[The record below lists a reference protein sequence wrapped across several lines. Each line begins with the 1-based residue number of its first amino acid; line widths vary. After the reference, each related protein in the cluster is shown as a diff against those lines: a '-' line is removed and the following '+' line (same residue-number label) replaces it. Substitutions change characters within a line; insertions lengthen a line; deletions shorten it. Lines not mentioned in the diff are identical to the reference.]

1 MAIGDTV
8 QAGLGRMDFSA
19 FQTAGAAQARA
30 NEAFGNA
37 LGQAA
42 TAYFAGKEKKEQK
55 NALKEYL
62 MRNGANEEDAN
73 AMTKSPQALE
83 MFNQKLARDQQMDIA
98 KLRVA
103 AQRAEG
109 GANRAQVAAKM
120 EDEQNLRN
128 ELKQGK
134 REMDN
139 IFLMA
144 NAPSYTDDYG
154 QFNQDTG
161 NRAIDQSSPEAF
173 LKTIREANVMP
184 QTDVG
189 RGMLADELRRMR
201 DASIPK
207 PLSPSDQLAREKFDY
222 EKAKDAEEA
231 KPKPPQAP
239 IYMEAAIEAIDDS
252 LKFVEEDSII
262 NPTVGFGSETMAN
275 IGGTDAANLQAAL
288 STVTSAIGFK
298 RLQDMREASPT
309 GGALGAVSEREL
321 SQLNAALGSISQKQ
335 GKPQLKK
342 NLERIK
348 KHYQNSVK
356 AINAQRMAY
365 QQGKTFKSEQEALD
379 FINQQSQGP
388 GIDTK
393 QGTYR
398 IPGQLSVEA
407 Q

>member
-42 TAYFAGKEKKEQK
+42 TAYFKGKEKKER
-55 NALKEYL
+55 AKEMTQYL
-62 MRNGANEEDAN
+62 MGQGASEEDAKAIAKN
-73 AMTKSPQALE
+73 PFLQNEYQRKQA
-83 MFNQKLARDQQMDIA
+83 ADQQMQIA
-98 KLRVA
+98 KMQDATR
-103 AQRAEG
+103 RAEG

-154 QFNQDTG
+154 QFNQETG

-173 LKTIREANVMP
+173 LKTIREADLMP
-184 QTDVG
+184 QTDAG

-222 EKAKDAEEA
+222 EKAKDAEKA
-231 KPKPPQAP
+231 KPMPPQAP

-252 LKFVEEDSII
+252 LGLVEKDSII
-262 NPTVGFGSETMAN
+262 NPTVGFGAKSMAG
-275 IGGTDAANLQAAL
+275 IGGSDAADLEAAL

-321 SQLNAALGSISQKQ
+321 SQLNAALGSISQSQSK
-335 GKPQLKK
+335 KQLKK

-398 IPGQLSVEA
+398 ILGLSVEA

>member
-120 EDEQNLRN
+120 EAEQNLRN

-398 IPGQLSVEA
+398 IPGLSVEA

>member
-1 MAIGDTV
+1 MRQ
-8 QAGLGRMDFSA
+8 QAFKA
-19 FQTAGAAQARA
+19 
-30 NEAFGNA
+30 
-37 LGQAA
+37 GQAIN
-42 TAYFAGKEKKEQK
+42 KE
-55 NALKEYL
+55 LKE
-62 MRNGANEEDAN
+62 
-73 AMTKSPQALE
+73 
-83 MFNQKLARDQQMDIA
+83 
-98 KLRVA
+98 
-103 AQRAEG
+103 
-109 GANRAQVAAKM
+109 
-120 EDEQNLRN
+120 
-128 ELKQGK
+128 GK

-173 LKTIREANVMP
+173 LKTIREAGAMP
-184 QTDVG
+184 QTEAG

-222 EKAKDAEEA
+222 EKAKDAREA

-321 SQLNAALGSISQKQ
+321 SQLNAALGSISQSQSK
-335 GKPQLKK
+335 KQLKK

-365 QQGKTFKSEQEALD
+365 Q
-379 FINQQSQGP
+379 
-388 GIDTK
+388 
-393 QGTYR
+393 
-398 IPGQLSVEA
+398 LSLIHI
-407 Q
+407 

>member
-1 MAIGDTV
+1 
-8 QAGLGRMDFSA
+8 
-19 FQTAGAAQARA
+19 
-30 NEAFGNA
+30 
-37 LGQAA
+37 
-42 TAYFAGKEKKEQK
+42 
-55 NALKEYL
+55 
-62 MRNGANEEDAN
+62 
-73 AMTKSPQALE
+73 
-83 MFNQKLARDQQMDIA
+83 
-98 KLRVA
+98 
-103 AQRAEG
+103 
-109 GANRAQVAAKM
+109 
-120 EDEQNLRN
+120 LRN

-161 NRAIDQSSPEAF
+161 NRAIDQSNPEAF
-173 LKTIREANVMP
+173 LKTIREADVMP
-184 QTDVG
+184 QTDSG

-222 EKAKDAEEA
+222 EKAKDAEAA

-398 IPGQLSVEA
+398 IPGLSVEA

>member
-42 TAYFAGKEKKEQK
+42 TAYFEGKEKKEQK

-398 IPGQLSVEA
+398 IPGLSVEA

>member
-30 NEAFGNA
+30 NQAFGNA

-42 TAYFAGKEKKEQK
+42 TAYFAGKEKKERANEMTQ
-55 NALKEYL
+55 YL
-62 MRNGANEEDAN
+62 MGQGASEEDAKAIAKN
-73 AMTKSPQALE
+73 PFLQNEYQRKQA
-83 MFNQKLARDQQMDIA
+83 ADQQMQIA
-98 KLRVA
+98 KMQDATR
-103 AQRAEG
+103 RAEG

-144 NAPSYTDDYG
+144 NAPSYTDDFG
-154 QFNQDTG
+154 QFNQETG

-207 PLSPSDQLAREKFDY
+207 TPTINEQIALDKRAEEVAEKKELKASEERQRESLLNETNDILEIIRRGKDVTGQVEGLDFVRALKKSVGYGKEDEKLRRKLERYANKFTLENVSKLKGPLSEKELAFIQQSSPKITDEPEVWVDFLTGL
-222 EKAKDAEEA
+222 EE
-231 KPKPPQAP
+231 
-239 IYMEAAIEAIDDS
+239 
-252 LKFVEEDSII
+252 
-262 NPTVGFGSETMAN
+262 
-275 IGGTDAANLQAAL
+275 
-288 STVTSAIGFK
+288 
-298 RLQDMREASPT
+298 
-309 GGALGAVSEREL
+309 
-321 SQLNAALGSISQKQ
+321 QLNT
-335 GKPQLKK
+335 
-342 NLERIK
+342 E
-348 KHYQNSVK
+348 
-356 AINAQRMAY
+356 
-365 QQGKTFKSEQEALD
+365 
-379 FINQQSQGP
+379 SQG
-388 GIDTK
+388 
-393 QGTYR
+393 Q
-398 IPGQLSVEA
+398 IPQVNPSAPASQSLLDEIERKRQLRSQRA
-407 Q
+407 GL

>member
-1 MAIGDTV
+1 MRQ
-8 QAGLGRMDFSA
+8 QAFKA
-19 FQTAGAAQARA
+19 
-30 NEAFGNA
+30 
-37 LGQAA
+37 GQAIN
-42 TAYFAGKEKKEQK
+42 KE
-55 NALKEYL
+55 LKE
-62 MRNGANEEDAN
+62 
-73 AMTKSPQALE
+73 
-83 MFNQKLARDQQMDIA
+83 
-98 KLRVA
+98 
-103 AQRAEG
+103 
-109 GANRAQVAAKM
+109 
-120 EDEQNLRN
+120 
-128 ELKQGK
+128 GK

-173 LKTIREANVMP
+173 LKTIREAGAMP
-184 QTDVG
+184 QTEAG

-252 LKFVEEDSII
+252 LGLVEKDSII
-262 NPTVGFGSETMAN
+262 NPTVGFGAKSMAG
-275 IGGTDAANLQAAL
+275 IGGSDAADLEAAL

-321 SQLNAALGSISQKQ
+321 SQLNAALGSISQSQSK
-335 GKPQLKK
+335 KQLKK

-398 IPGQLSVEA
+398 IPGLSVEA

>member
-19 FQTAGAAQARA
+19 FQRAGEAQARA
-30 NEAFGNA
+30 NQAFGDAIGSVAKSYFDKKAKQKEIENLRQGLERIYPDA
-37 LGQAA
+37 PPDLINSMSKNPTLIEAKRNKDLSDFRAQEFLMRQQAFKAGQAIN
-42 TAYFAGKEKKEQK
+42 KE
-55 NALKEYL
+55 LKE
-62 MRNGANEEDAN
+62 
-73 AMTKSPQALE
+73 
-83 MFNQKLARDQQMDIA
+83 
-98 KLRVA
+98 
-103 AQRAEG
+103 
-109 GANRAQVAAKM
+109 
-120 EDEQNLRN
+120 
-128 ELKQGK
+128 GK

-173 LKTIREANVMP
+173 LKTIREAGAMP
-184 QTDVG
+184 QTEAG

-222 EKAKDAEEA
+222 EKAKDAREA

-321 SQLNAALGSISQKQ
+321 SQLNAALGSISQSQSK
-335 GKPQLKK
+335 KQLKK

-393 QGTYR
+393 QGTYS
-398 IPGQLSVEA
+398 IPGQLSVEG